1 MKNIYAQL
9 FLTFAKIGS
18 FTFGG
23 GIAMLPMLSTELVEK
38 RKWITDDELLDY
50 FYKLKTNKIIL
61 VLVHKI

>member
-50 FYKLKTNKIIL
+50 YA
-61 VLVHKI
+61 VGQ